1 MPQFSRTLWCT
12 IPPPNTSI
20 QPVCLQSGAAF
31 SAALEA
37 ADIDLNA
44 RLRER
49 EIARAETCLYVAAE
63 DRLYKLVEH
72 TLKVAERDLL
82 IDNKGLPSG
91 GTSGSESHH
100 CRNGIRPVPAS

>member
-1 MPQFSRTLWCT
+1 MLAER
-12 IPPPNTSI
+12 
-20 QPVCLQSGAAF
+20 AAF

-82 IDNKGLPSG
+82 IDNKAFHLMEHRGVSRITV
-91 GTSGSESHH
+91 GTEYTSRCQHLDRRLLRIHH
-100 CRNGIRPVPAS
+100 TDLSRACMGTE